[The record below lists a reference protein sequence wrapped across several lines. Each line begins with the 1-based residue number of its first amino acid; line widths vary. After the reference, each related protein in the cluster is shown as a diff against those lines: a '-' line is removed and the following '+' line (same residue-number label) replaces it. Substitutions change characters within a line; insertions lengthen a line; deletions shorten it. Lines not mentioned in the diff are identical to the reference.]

1 MTESEK
7 AKNTLL
13 VGGRE
18 LELLERTLGRPLI
31 ISPDPL
37 ARLSETDPDA
47 FELLR
52 AMKALGERMKDR
64 KGGEG

>member
-1 MTESEK
+1 MTETEK
-7 AKNTLL
+7 AKSTLL
-13 VGGRE
+13 LGNE
-18 LELLERTLGRPLI
+18 PELLERTLGRPLI

-52 AMKALGERMKDR
+52 AMKALGERMKAP